1 MTPATSEPEREPR
14 VAIWSLS
21 ARVVGAYFAIYLLQY
36 VPSVAFEAYIHFQQ
50 RAADE
55 TLARVMVEVIKAS
68 GPIGI
73 GSATNAA
80 AIAMLMEAVMV
91 LASIISEQKRK
102 EGFRQGVKQGIEQGV
117 KQGIEQGVKVER
129 KRSNAKMRALAEKYG
144 IPEDELP
151 IEPEHDDA

>member
-1 MTPATSEPEREPR
+1 M
-14 VAIWSLS
+14 S

-36 VPSVAFEAYIHFQQ
+36 VPSVAFEAYTHFQQ

-117 KQGIEQGVKVER
+117 KQGIEQGVKQGIEQGVKAER
-129 KRSNAKMRALAEKYG
+129 NRSNAKMRALAEKYG
-144 IPEDELP
+144 IPEDDLP
-151 IEPEHDDA
+151 IEPEPDDA

>member
-1 MTPATSEPEREPR
+1 MANCST
-14 VAIWSLS
+14 
-21 ARVVGAYFAIYLLQY
+21 
-36 VPSVAFEAYIHFQQ
+36 FEAYTHFQQ

-55 TLARVMVEVIKAS
+55 TLARVIVEVIKSS

-102 EGFRQGVKQGIEQGV
+102 EGFRQGVKQGIQQGV

-151 IEPEHDDA
+151 IEPDDG

>member
-36 VPSVAFEAYIHFQQ
+36 VPSVAFEAYTHFQQ

-55 TLARVMVEVIKAS
+55 TLARVIVEVIKAS

-102 EGFRQGVKQGIEQGV
+102 EGFRQGIEQGIEQGV
-117 KQGIEQGVKVER
+117 KQER
-129 KRSNAKMRALAEKYG
+129 KRSNAKLRALAEKYG
-144 IPEDELP
+144 IPEDDLP
-151 IEPEHDDA
+151 IAPEPDDDA

>member
-1 MTPATSEPEREPR
+1 M
-14 VAIWSLS
+14 S

-36 VPSVAFEAYIHFQQ
+36 VPSVAFEAYTHFQQ

-102 EGFRQGVKQGIEQGV
+102 EGFRQGIEQGV
-117 KQGIEQGVKVER
+117 KQER
-129 KRSNAKMRALAEKYG
+129 KRSNAKLRALAEKYG

-151 IEPEHDDA
+151 IDSEPDGAESPTSTSRS

>member
-1 MTPATSEPEREPR
+1 MANCST
-14 VAIWSLS
+14 
-21 ARVVGAYFAIYLLQY
+21 
-36 VPSVAFEAYIHFQQ
+36 FEAYTHFQQ

-55 TLARVMVEVIKAS
+55 TLARVIVEVIKSS

-117 KQGIEQGVKVER
+117 KVER

-151 IEPEHDDA
+151 IEPDDG

>member
-1 MTPATSEPEREPR
+1 M
-14 VAIWSLS
+14 S

-36 VPSVAFEAYIHFQQ
+36 VPSVAFEAYTHFQQ

-55 TLARVMVEVIKAS
+55 TLARVIVEVIKAS
-68 GPIGI
+68 GPIGL

-117 KQGIEQGVKVER
+117 KRER

-151 IEPEHDDA
+151 IEPETDDAESPISTSRS